1 MATSSIFNTIR
12 VSDKKTAQC
21 LVDAMAVAEQAKA
34 NEKPEPVK
42 AKELKGDDLR
52 RFFEER

>member
-12 VSDKKTAQC
+12 VSDKRTAQC
-21 LVDAMAVAEQAKA
+21 LVDAMTAAEQAKA
-34 NEKPEPVK
+34 DRKSEPVK

-52 RFFEER
+52 RFFKEK